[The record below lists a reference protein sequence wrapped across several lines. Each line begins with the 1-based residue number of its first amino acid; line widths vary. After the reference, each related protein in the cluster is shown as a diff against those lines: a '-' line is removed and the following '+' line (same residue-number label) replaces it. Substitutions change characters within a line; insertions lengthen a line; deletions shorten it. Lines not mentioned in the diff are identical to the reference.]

1 MKTLSII
8 APCFNEE
15 KNIKLFYERL
25 SKILKKINIEYKV
38 FFIDDGS
45 SDTTWE
51 CIQYLKKTTTIFMV

>member
-8 APCFNEE
+8 TPCFNEE
-15 KNIKLFYERL
+15 KNIKPFYERL

-45 SDTTWE
+45 SDFNMGMYS
-51 CIQYLKKTTTIFMV
+51 IFKKKRS